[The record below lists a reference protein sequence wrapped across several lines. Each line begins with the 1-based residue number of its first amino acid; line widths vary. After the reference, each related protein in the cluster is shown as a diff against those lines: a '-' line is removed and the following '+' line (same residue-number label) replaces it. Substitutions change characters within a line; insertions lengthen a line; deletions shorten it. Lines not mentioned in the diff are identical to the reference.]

1 MISVEEAL
9 AKVLALAPDPQPEE
23 VPLAEA
29 WDRVLLKPA
38 VSRMTQPPFD
48 ASAMDGYAIRNEDIG
63 RTLTVVG
70 EAAAGHPYPGT
81 ASPGTAVRIFT
92 GAPVPPGF
100 DRVIM
105 QENVVRNKDGITI
118 ADPSGGNNIRP
129 AGDDFHEGTT
139 LAAGRRLR
147 AADIGLLAAMN
158 VPKVTLAKRPRVA
171 ILAGGD
177 ELVPPGAMPGPG
189 QIISSNDLAIAGLV
203 RQVGGDPVILPIARD
218 TEESIRQA
226 LQGAQDADL
235 LVTIGGASVGDHD
248 LIGKVAD
255 GLGMQQA
262 FYKVAMRPGKPLMA
276 GMLAQTPMIGLPGN
290 PVSAMVCGI
299 IFMQPL
305 IMRMQ
310 GLRHRTGLFHARL
323 ATELPAEGP
332 RQHYLRATI
341 EDGDGLPLIRPFS
354 SQDSAR
360 LSLMADADALLVRKP
375 GEAARKAGDIVEFLP
390 LRG

>member
-1 MISVEEAL
+1 M
-9 AKVLALAPDPQPEE
+9 
-23 VPLAEA
+23 
-29 WDRVLLKPA
+29 
-38 VSRMTQPPFD
+38 
-48 ASAMDGYAIRNEDIG
+48 
-63 RTLTVVG
+63 
-70 EAAAGHPYPGT
+70 
-81 ASPGTAVRIFT
+81 
-92 GAPVPPGF
+92 
-100 DRVIM
+100 
-105 QENVVRNKDGITI
+105 
-118 ADPSGGNNIRP
+118 
-129 AGDDFHEGTT
+129 
-139 LAAGRRLR
+139 
-147 AADIGLLAAMN
+147 
-158 VPKVTLAKRPRVA
+158 
-171 ILAGGD
+171 
-177 ELVPPGAMPGPG
+177 VPPGAMPGPG
-189 QIISSNDLAIAGLV
+189 QIISSNDLAIAGLI

-323 ATELPAEGP
+323 ATDLPAEGP

-341 EDGDGLPLIRPFS
+341 EDGDGLP
-354 SQDSAR
+354 
-360 LSLMADADALLVRKP
+360 
-375 GEAARKAGDIVEFLP
+375 
-390 LRG
+390 

>member
-1 MISVEEAL
+1 MITVEEAL
-9 AKVLALAPDPQPEE
+9 TQVLSLAPMPVPEL
-23 VPLAEA
+23 VPLDQA
-29 WDRVLLKPA
+29 WGRVLLEPA
-38 VSRMTQPPFD
+38 ISRMTQPPFA
-48 ASAMDGYAIRNEDIG
+48 ASAMDGYAIRSCDIG
-63 RTLTVVG
+63 QPLTVIG
-70 EAAAGHPYPGT
+70 EAAAGHPYAGPAVAGM
-81 ASPGTAVRIFT
+81 AVRIFT
-92 GAPVPPGF
+92 GAPVPDGY

-105 QENVVRNKDGITI
+105 QENVLREGDLITVT
-118 ADPSGGNNIRP
+118 DPAGGNNIRP
-129 AGDDFHEGTT
+129 AGDDFREGDQF
-139 LAAGRRLR
+139 APGRRLR
-147 AADIGLLAAMN
+147 AADIALLAAMN
-158 VPKVTLAKRPRVA
+158 IPAVTVAARPRIA

-177 ELVPPGAMPGPG
+177 ELVSPGTAPGPG
-189 QIISSNDLAIAGLV
+189 QIISSNDLAIAALA
-203 RQVGGDPVILPIARD
+203 RQSGGEAQILPIARD
-218 TEESIRQA
+218 TEDSLRA
-226 LQGAQDADL
+226 GFAAAKDADL

-323 ATELPAEGP
+323 ATDLPAEGP